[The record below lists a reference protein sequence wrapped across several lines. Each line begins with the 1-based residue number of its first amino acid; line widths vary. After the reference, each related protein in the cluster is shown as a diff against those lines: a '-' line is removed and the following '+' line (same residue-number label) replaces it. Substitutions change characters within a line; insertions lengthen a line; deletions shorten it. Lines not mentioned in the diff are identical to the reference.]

1 MKKELSLRLSLMGRV
16 KLCVVSWA
24 DAYAA
29 LFSLYLGEKVSTS
42 HVMRITHAVLAFTIL
57 VFSYCSN
64 PLLSLLFLAWFILT
78 LLDCKK
84 AGIK

>member
-16 KLCVVSWA
+16 KLSVVSWA
-24 DAYAA
+24 DAYAD
-29 LFSLYLGEKVSTS
+29 LFSLYLGEKVSTG
-42 HVMRITHAVLAFTIL
+42 HVMRMTHAVLAFTVL
-57 VFSYCSN
+57 VFSYGN
-64 PLLSLLFLAWFILT
+64 ALLSLLFLVWFILT

>member
-16 KLCVVSWA
+16 KLSVVSWA
-24 DAYAA
+24 DAYAD
-29 LFSLYLGEKVSTS
+29 LFSLYLGEKVSTG
-42 HVMRITHAVLAFTIL
+42 HVMRITHAVLAFTVL
-57 VFSYCSN
+57 VFSYGN
-64 PLLSLLFLAWFILT
+64 ALLSLLFLVWFILT